1 MSLNLPYVE
10 GTNVKLRQVLKSMR
24 NLLCKSK
31 HRVATE
37 DKNNIFDEIDCKI
50 WEVVYFRE
58 SKRSLKS
65 SSFEHKRSAKNYN
78 CEKNEIV
85 VHYWRVN
92 WETGLLDQRN
102 YTFFKEM

>member
-10 GTNVKLRQVLKSMR
+10 DTDVKLRQVLKSMR

-37 DKNNIFDEIDCKI
+37 DKNNIFYE
-50 WEVVYFRE
+50 VYFRE

-85 VHYWRVN
+85 VHYWKVN